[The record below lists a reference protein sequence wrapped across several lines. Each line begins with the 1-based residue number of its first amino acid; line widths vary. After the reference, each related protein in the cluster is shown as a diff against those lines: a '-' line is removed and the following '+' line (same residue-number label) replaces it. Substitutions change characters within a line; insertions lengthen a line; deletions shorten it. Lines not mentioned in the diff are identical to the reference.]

1 MASQYYLPH
10 GHRIANREHFLRIVD
25 HLCDQQGNR
34 SCSIAMLQLRN
45 EWEEREAKIKE
56 LSKVID
62 TLEDRVRGN
71 AAVQMEV
78 EALRIAVISMRNTI
92 LALQTELEQ
101 RKETP

>member
-1 MASQYYLPH
+1 
-10 GHRIANREHFLRIVD
+10 
-25 HLCDQQGNR
+25 
-34 SCSIAMLQLRN
+34 MLQLRN